1 MKLLKIILENNKI
14 VHKEELG
21 LSEKDI
27 SNLSNII
34 SHKLVEYLDIDKQ
47 EVLEQVVESAIK
59 ELLAK

>member
-47 EVLEQVVESAIK
+47 EVLEQVVESAIN
-59 ELLAK
+59 ELIAK

>member
-1 MKLLKIILENNKI
+1 MKLLKIILENNRI

-59 ELLAK
+59 ELLTK

>member
-47 EVLEQVVESAIK
+47 ELLEQVVESAIN
-59 ELLAK
+59 ELIAK

>member
-59 ELLAK
+59 ELLV